1 MRDRTILGLKGLAI
15 IGVVLHHISNRR
27 LDPTTVE
34 YISLTVQFFQW
45 CVLGFLLVS
54 GYLQAMSDSRKP
66 KTLLEF
72 LKARVNRLLV
82 PFVVLTFFYSVLWQL
97 LQATHIP
104 NIGLR
109 VPHDFLGK
117 LETTLWPVSSQVAQQ
132 IYFFPLLFGISVVMV
147 LCQKTL
153 GLWGVAIAMF
163 ISAGFG
169 LAFYSDV
176 YTGFSWGVFIW
187 GVSFYGAGYLM
198 FHYRSEKLALRLAL
212 FGITFVFVMCNTDN
226 GIIRVIPLWLLGEGS
241 TFRLDRMPLLD
252 RIGDASGT
260 IYIYHSPFVILPL
273 VIAVTHLHGAV
284 TQYIGILGAV
294 AIAIAICCLIFES
307 LKNTRAKVI
316 LM

>member
-1 MRDRTILGLKGLAI
+1 MRDRTILGLKGIAI
-15 IGVVLHHISNRR
+15 IGVVMHHISNRR
-27 LDPTTVE
+27 LDPEAVE
-34 YISLTVQFFQW
+34 YISFMVQFFEW

-72 LKARVNRLLV
+72 LRARVMRLLV
-82 PFVVLTFFYSVLWQL
+82 PFVVLTLLYSVLWQL

-104 NIGLR
+104 NVGVR

-117 LETTLWPVSSQVAQQ
+117 LETTLWPVNSQVAQQ

-147 LCQKTL
+147 LFQKTL

-163 ISAGFG
+163 VAAGCG
-169 LAFYSDV
+169 LAMYPNS
-176 YTGFSWGVFIW
+176 YTGFSWGVFVW
-187 GVSFYGAGYLM
+187 GIAFYGAGYLM
-198 FHYRSEKLALRLAL
+198 FHYRSEKQALRLAL
-212 FGITFVFVMCNTDN
+212 FGVTFVFVMCNTDS
-226 GIIRVIPLWLLGEGS
+226 GIIRTIPLWLLGEGS
-241 TFRLDRMPLLD
+241 TLRLDRMPLLD

-260 IYIYHSPFVILPL
+260 IYIYHSPFLILPL
-273 VIAVTHLHGAV
+273 VIAVTHLHGAIP
-284 TQYIGILGAV
+284 QFFGIIAAVMVAV
-294 AIAIAICCLIFES
+294 AVCCLIFNS